1 MTETFPQNSLVL
13 YKSKPARV
21 VSVAEKLEIELDGG
35 QTQRVRPKDVTMIHP
50 GPIHDIQE
58 LTPKTGDIET
68 TCELLAD
75 SSVDLPELTELL
87 YGDDSPSSRWNT
99 WQLVAEGIYF
109 YGTPDSIHAHAVEDA
124 RQKSA
129 DREAKTARER
139 AWSGFLARVRDGQ
152 ALQPEDAEHLKE
164 TEALALAKTGQS
176 RLLRKLGIEQTPA
189 RAHALLLKLEYWGE
203 RVNPYPA
210 RIGLDTDAPRIPIRI
225 DISAPSLALDDRR
238 DLTHLPAF
246 AIDDEG
252 NQDPDDA
259 ISFEGDR
266 LWIHVA
272 DVAAIVTPES
282 PADLEARNR
291 GATLYLPELTA
302 PMLPEKIAEELGLGQ
317 REISPA
323 LSFGLD
329 LNADGEVIHTEITLS
344 KIRVKRLTYDV
355 VEEQMGEAPFRR
367 LWEIANTAR
376 ERRRA
381 AGATFITLPEV
392 VVRLVDEEVRI
403 RPLTQQKSRILVA
416 EIMIMAGNAGARF
429 ALARD
434 IPFPFI
440 TQVGSDMA
448 SGPREQPRTLAEM
461 YAHRRK
467 LAPRQ
472 MRSTPAPHEGLG
484 LDCYT
489 QVTSP
494 LRRYLDLV
502 AHQQLRAHLR
512 GEKMLDTDQI
522 IERVGATQAAIAGT
536 RKGERLSN
544 RHWTMVYLRRHADW
558 RGEGILVEKGG
569 KRGTALIPELG
580 LEAQI
585 RYRGDPP
592 LNHAFMLE
600 LGEVD
605 LPRLSPSFTMGR
617 SATRKSS
624 PRP

>member
-1 MTETFPQNSLVL
+1 MTETLPQNSLVL

-21 VSVAEKLEIELDGG
+21 VAVADKVEIAFDGG

-50 GPIHDIQE
+50 GPIHSIRE
-58 LTPKTGDIET
+58 LAPRTGDIET
-68 TCELLAD
+68 VCELLAD

-87 YGDDSPSSRWNT
+87 YGDDSPSSRWNA

-109 YGTPDSIHAHAVEDA
+109 HGTPDTIQAHAMEDA
-124 RQKSA
+124 RQKLA
-129 DREAKTARER
+129 DREAKAARER
-139 AWSGFLARVRDGQ
+139 AWNDFLARVRGGQ
-152 ALQPEDAEHLKE
+152 PLQPEDAEHLKE
-164 TEALALAKTGQS
+164 TEALAFAKTGQS

-189 RAHALLLKLEYWGE
+189 QAHALLLRLEHWDG

-210 RIGLDTDAPRIPIRI
+210 RIGLDTDAPKIPIGI
-225 DISAPSLALDDRR
+225 DIFAPNLATDERR

-259 ISFEGDR
+259 ISLDGDR

-282 PADLEARNR
+282 AMDLEARNR

-302 PMLPEKIAEELGLGQ
+302 PMLPEGIAREFGLGQ
-317 REISPA
+317 TEISPA

-329 LNADGEVIHTEITLS
+329 LNADGNVIHTEIAPS

-355 VEEQMGEAPFRR
+355 VEEQIEEAPFHH
-367 LWEIANTAR
+367 LWRIAETAR

-381 AGATFITLPEV
+381 AGAAFIDLPEV
-392 VVRLVDEEVRI
+392 SVRLVDGKVRL
-403 RPLTQQKSRILVA
+403 RPFTRLRSRILVA
-416 EIMIMAGNAGARF
+416 ELMIMAGNAAAQF
-429 ALARD
+429 ALAQD

-440 TQVGSDMA
+440 TQVGSDTA
-448 SGPREQPRTLAEM
+448 FGPQEQPQTLAEM

-472 MRSTPAPHEGLG
+472 MGTTPAPHRGLG
-484 LDCYT
+484 LACYT

-502 AHQQLRAHLR
+502 AHQQLRAYLR

-522 IERVGATQAAIAGT
+522 IERVGATQVATAET

-544 RHWTMVYLRRHADW
+544 RHWTMVYLREHANW
-558 RGEGILVEKGG
+558 RGEGILVEKGE
-569 KRGTALIPELG
+569 KRGTVLIPELG
-580 LEAQI
+580 LDTQI

-592 LNHAFMLE
+592 LNHAFTLE

-605 LPRLSPSFTMGR
+605 LARLSPYFTVER
-617 SATRKSS
+617 SAPRKSS